1 MIVLPNCILESTL
14 LSMEARDYRTQ
25 EMQHSMLLYDGQSWR
40 SVALPPELL
49 QAGQTE
55 CLFVHGVSSDS
66 IFRRW
71 FGRFPNAG
79 DPLATFYRIDLTA
92 EELTLEYCGQV
103 FEPSV

>member
-1 MIVLPNCILESTL
+1 MNVLVTGGAGYIGSHT
-14 LSMEARDYRTQ
+14 
-25 EMQHSMLLYDGQSWR
+25 
-40 SVALPPELL
+40 VVELL

-66 IFRRW
+66 IFLRW
-71 FGRFPNAG
+71 FGGLPNAG